1 MSNSEII
8 DSTDEN
14 NKGKV
19 IFGSKV
25 ELLNIDNNS
34 KIIYTIVGEDE
45 SDSSQNKISNNSPI
59 GQGLVGKE
67 IGDSV
72 LISVPKGEIHFK
84 IIRIL

>member
-1 MSNSEII
+1 MSISEII

-14 NKGKV
+14 NKGMV

-72 LISVPKGEIHFK
+72 LISVPKGEINFK